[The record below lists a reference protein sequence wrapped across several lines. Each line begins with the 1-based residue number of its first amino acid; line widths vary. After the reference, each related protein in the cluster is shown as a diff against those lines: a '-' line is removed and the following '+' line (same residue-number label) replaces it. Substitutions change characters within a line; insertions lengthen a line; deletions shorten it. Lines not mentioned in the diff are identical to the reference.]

1 MEIDGRKYLFEK
13 PLRADFALI
22 YATKIDKFGN
32 AFLEGTTRNFNPVMA
47 TAAETVIVEAEEI
60 SDEPLNPNEVT
71 IPGIFVDYIAS

>member
-1 MEIDGRKYLFEK
+1 MKNRCGQILLCLRHQNRKFRQCLFGRHDPQL
-13 PLRADFALI
+13 
-22 YATKIDKFGN
+22 
-32 AFLEGTTRNFNPVMA
+32 NPVMA